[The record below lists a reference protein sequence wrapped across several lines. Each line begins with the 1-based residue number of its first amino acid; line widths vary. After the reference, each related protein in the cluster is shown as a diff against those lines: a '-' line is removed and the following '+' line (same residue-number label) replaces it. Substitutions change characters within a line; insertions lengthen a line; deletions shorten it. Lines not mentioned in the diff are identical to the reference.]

1 MSVSLSPIYNGYQ
14 SFLATGLPNSGGYLY
29 TYAAGTSTPQ
39 ATFTTSAGNIQNANP
54 MQFNAGGYPPSAI
67 WLTDGQ
73 AYKFVITDALG
84 NNVQIFD
91 NIEGSWTTGNLFAA
105 INGSASENFTANA
118 LSASTVYSSGLAS
131 CASGLNTSGALNA
144 SGPANFSGLTSLSNI
159 TSAAS
164 GSTQPPQIKQTL
176 GQGASGIVDHGSAFG
191 LNDRDL
197 STPYTNSGAS
207 PRWVKISYSASVAAG
222 NGMLLTWTVG
232 GVDKGFASV
241 YNTGASSFTLGV
253 TDSMIVPP
261 GSTYEV
267 SINNGSTPVT
277 GVPNFW
283 LEY

>member
-159 TSAAS
+159 TSGAS
-164 GSTQPPQIKQTL
+164 GSTQPPQMAQIE
-176 GQGASGIVDHGSAFG
+176 GEASTTYTDVTASRGFG
-191 LNDRDL
+191 V
-197 STPYTNSGAS
+197 YTNTTN
-207 PRWVKISYSASVAAG
+207 RTLKVKVLFSLNIDATTFFNVWG
-222 NGMLLTWTVG
+222 QVN
-232 GVDKGFASV
+232 SV
-241 YNTGASSFTLGV
+241 YNDWQNVYNHVSSV
-253 TDSMIVPP
+253 ANYAQMITMDVPP
-261 GSTYEV
+261 GATYQV
-267 SINNGSTPVT
+267 GTNGSGTAAIT
-277 GVPNFW
+277 TW
-283 LEY
+283 LER

>member
-105 INGSASENFTANA
+105 LNGSSSQPFAVASGTAASGAVPLSQAQAQFAAINGSASQT
-118 LSASTVYSSGLAS
+118 
-131 CASGLNTSGALNA
+131 
-144 SGPANFSGLTSLSNI
+144 FSVAA
-159 TSAAS
+159 AAS
-164 GSTQPPQIKQTL
+164 GSTQAPQVAQTV
-176 GQGASGIVDHGSAFG
+176 GDGASSGAYPGKS
-191 LNDRDL
+191 LN
-197 STPYTNSGAS
+197 TTYTNSTS
-207 PRWVKISYSASVAAG
+207 RPLWVVARVNFNLTSAGQLFQVVTLV
-222 NGMLLTWTVG
+222 NGSAVSADYEYNYNYNNATALVI
-232 GVDKGFASV
+232 VRSV
-241 YNTGASSFTLGV
+241 YIL
-253 TDSMIVPP
+253 VPP
-261 GSTYEV
+261 GQTYEV
-267 SINNGSTPVT
+267 NSSASGGGAV
-277 GVPNFW
+277 GLQAW
-283 LEY
+283 YEY

>member
-1 MSVSLSPIYNGYQ
+1 MAVNVNLAPVPKLQFSQNGVP
-14 SFLATGLPNSGGYLY
+14 LAGGKLY
-29 TYAAGTSTPQ
+29 TYAAGTMTKQ
-39 ATFTTSAGNIQNANP
+39 ATYIDSTGVTPNSNP
-54 MQFNAGGYPPSAI
+54 
-67 WLTDGQ
+67 
-73 AYKFVITDALG
+73 
-84 NNVQIFD
+84 
-91 NIEGSWTTGNLFAA
+91 
-105 INGSASENFTANA
+105 
-118 LSASTVYSSGLAS
+118 
-131 CASGLNTSGALNA
+131 
-144 SGPANFSGLTSLSNI
+144 
-159 TSAAS
+159 
-164 GSTQPPQIKQTL
+164 IKQTL